1 MDNTCFQFVKTVPD
15 PAARIFC
22 FHYAGG
28 SAFFYADLCR
38 YLSSDIS
45 VYPYQIAGRGG
56 GDEPFETSIESA
68 SMKAAAAIAPYC
80 DRPIFL
86 LGHSMG
92 GLLAFNTAFFLKEKF
107 DVPTE
112 MIFMTSSIPDLASA
126 VRISGTSTQKLCDD
140 EFCDALINFGAMDK
154 RTMQIREFRQVFL
167 PIIRADFHLVE
178 SYCADKSRKID
189 TDIYAYAGSEDKIFS
204 ADSIFEWQK
213 YTTGE
218 VNCCIRDGGHFFV
231 KDCKK
236 ELYGNINELIHKRI

>member
-1 MDNTCFQFVKTVPD
+1 MNNNCFQFVNTVSD

-28 SAFFYADLCR
+28 SAFFYADIFR

-56 GDEPFETSIESA
+56 ENEPFETSIESA

-80 DRPIFL
+80 DRPIFI

-92 GLLAFNTAFFLKEKF
+92 GLIAFNTAFFLKEKF
-107 DVPTE
+107 NVPTE
-112 MIFMTSSIPDLASA
+112 MIFITSSIPDLASA
-126 VRISGTSTQKLCDD
+126 IRISGASTQEMSDD

-154 RTMQIREFRQVFL
+154 KTMKFREFRQVFL
-167 PIIRADFHLVE
+167 PVIRADFRLVE
-178 SYCADKSRKID
+178 EYRADKSRVID
-189 TDIYAYAGSEDKIFS
+189 TDIYVYAGSEDKIFS
-204 ADSIFEWQK
+204 ADSISEWQK

-218 VNCCIRDGGHFFV
+218 VNCCIKDGGHFFV

-236 ELYGNINELIHKRI
+236 ELYENINELIHRRI